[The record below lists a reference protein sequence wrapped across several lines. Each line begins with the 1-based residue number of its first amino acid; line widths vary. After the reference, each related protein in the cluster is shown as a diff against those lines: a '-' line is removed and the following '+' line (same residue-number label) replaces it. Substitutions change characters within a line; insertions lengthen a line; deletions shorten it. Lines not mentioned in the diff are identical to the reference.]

1 MTDAVLQL
9 TEHTHT
15 LILASVK
22 PSYWMQSNYADS
34 TIKKTYDATTSKAKW
49 YAL

>member
-22 PSYWMQSNYADS
+22 PSYWTQSNYADS
-34 TIKKTYDATTSKAKW
+34 TIK
-49 YAL
+49 